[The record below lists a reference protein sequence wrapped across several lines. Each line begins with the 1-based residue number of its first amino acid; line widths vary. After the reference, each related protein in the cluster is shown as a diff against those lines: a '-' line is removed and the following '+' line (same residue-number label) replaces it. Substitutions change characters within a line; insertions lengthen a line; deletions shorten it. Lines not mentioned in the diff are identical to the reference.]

1 MKFQLVAPDQDYS
14 TAMQTHGGVNGG
26 TVWLDNI
33 ARALRW
39 HGHDAELVFINKYL
53 EADYVIAQSEVMK
66 YGSLKEYAK
75 KGGKIICLLS
85 HFNPA
90 HQKYASL
97 DQVRDMSRLIFTP
110 WEGELLQGIEYPFL
124 PHAYGDLMD
133 DKVSVDSRG
142 SVVFAGNSYPLR
154 HEGWF
159 DRIGLTRIYKTLPW
173 DMPAVYRGADVCVN
187 LHGDFQKNIVSCE
200 TSRISDKKGM
210 MVNERFWNILGAGG
224 VLVTD
229 WVPQMERWFSKDELI
244 IAHDKREFEYLVK
257 YYKTRKQEG
266 LDRLARAREKVRKMH
281 TYKERVAD
289 MLKYL

>member
-14 TAMQTHGGVNGG
+14 TAMLTHGGINGG

-39 HGHDAELVFINKYL
+39 HGEEAELVSINHPL
-53 EADYVIAQSEVMK
+53 TADWVIVQSEVIR
-66 YGSLKEYAK
+66 YRIIREYAE
-75 KGGKIICLLS
+75 KGGKVICLLS

-90 HQKYASL
+90 HRKYARL
-97 DQVRDMSRLIFTP
+97 DEIQNWSRIIFTP
-110 WEGELLQGIEYPFL
+110 WEGELLQGVEYPFL

-133 DKVSVDSRG
+133 DGVSVDNRG

-154 HEGWF
+154 YEGWF
-159 DRIGLTRIYKTLPW
+159 DRIGLTRISRTLPW

-187 LHGDFQKNIVSCE
+187 LHGDFQKNIVSNE
-200 TSRISDKKGM
+200 SSRVSDKKGM

-224 VLVTD
+224 VLITD
-229 WVPQMERWFSKDELI
+229 WVPQMERWFKKEELI
-244 IAHDKREFEYLVK
+244 VAHDKREFEELVK

-266 LDRLARAREKVRKMH
+266 LDYLKVAREKVRSMH
-281 TYKERVAD
+281 TYRHRVID